1 MRQFAKLPGLSFE
14 LPADGPESWARS
26 GSVRSGMLVRV
37 WHTDRRRCFAP
48 LRKTPCWLHSRHPA
62 RQTPRF
68 EMARGQESP
77 GKEDGCNLKPFIA
90 VQRVRRPPGKGAAR
104 QPEASLAW
112 VAATPLVKRRQ
123 RILKPWVSLKI
134 MFRWSLR
141 RVGTGGSIDWTASGE
156 VLSVRPGSG
165 NRAKVWDGLPGNR
178 RGPVRAHLR
187 DAGAGSP
194 ADQRP
199 QARRRTSAPS
209 GAPLAST
216 NTGGAVGARNR
227 SHKGPGL
234 PHGTS

>member
-1 MRQFAKLPGLSFE
+1 MHRATALSRRG
-14 LPADGPESWARS
+14 GP
-26 GSVRSGMLVRV
+26 
-37 WHTDRRRCFAP
+37 
-48 LRKTPCWLHSRHPA
+48 PA
-62 RQTPRF
+62 RQAARTWPWSRWRRPRRCGR
-68 EMARGQESP
+68 APPWRPATSYCPRHRRSCGGNVPNLRQESP

-123 RILKPWVSLKI
+123 RILKPWVSLEI

-165 NRAKVWDGLPGNR
+165 NRAKVWDGLPGNL

-227 SHKGPGL
+227 SHKEPGL
-234 PHGTS
+234 PHRTS